1 MRPSRLR
8 VPPEILRL
16 VMKVRS
22 PYSEALVSGSVAFSI
37 PFGRRAGGTA
47 APSNRR
53 FSRAGAYFRPS
64 ACRRRPRSGFELAAF
79 DWSNPNSEVAA
90 SRGKMGRGR
99 CEPARGTPLRA
110 GRLLDHVAQ
119 RPITRATPRSHPGQ
133 DRHCVIDIVD
143 HQDIFLAIMQT
154 MQTTDILRSHD
165 RHGRGNAQKA
175 IAEFTSAGD
184 NFNLTGVPRSDRTT
198 IDHALIRGLITAFP
212 IFVAGLPHS
221 KDGHEPYAR
230 PSVVRGFPIMPGFR
244 GTPVRLLC
252 DDQILGLPVAVSTPP
267 SGFSPIGPAGSRPK
281 RSRPVRGLWP

>member
-99 CEPARGTPLRA
+99 CEPARGHSAPRRA
-110 GRLLDHVAQ
+110 PTRSCSPAPDNPRDASQPSGPGPALCYRHS
-119 RPITRATPRSHPGQ
+119 RPPGHLSCHHADDAD
-133 DRHCVIDIVD
+133 DRH
-143 HQDIFLAIMQT
+143 T
-154 MQTTDILRSHD
+154 
-165 RHGRGNAQKA
+165 
-175 IAEFTSAGD
+175 
-184 NFNLTGVPRSDRTT
+184 
-198 IDHALIRGLITAFP
+198 AL
-212 IFVAGLPHS
+212 S
-221 KDGHEPYAR
+221 
-230 PSVVRGFPIMPGFR
+230 
-244 GTPVRLLC
+244 
-252 DDQILGLPVAVSTPP
+252 
-267 SGFSPIGPAGSRPK
+267 
-281 RSRPVRGLWP
+281 